1 MIVSTILKPDTKWSL
16 ACLFQNVCN
25 AFELLLERFTQ
36 LERIN
41 LNNAQYNRIET
52 LEINPVPSDITDNV
66 VEQSACQALS
76 LTGVST
82 KPDNLQACR
91 CMRKIKSRIIVFF
104 QIVNF
109 TK

>member
-16 ACLFQNVCN
+16 VCLFQNICN

-41 LNNAQYNRIET
+41 LNNAQYNRTET
-52 LEINPVPSDITDNV
+52 LEINPVPSDIADNV
-66 VEQSACQALS
+66 VEQSVCQALS

-82 KPDNLQACR
+82 NPDNLQACR
-91 CMRKIKSRIIVFF
+91 CMRKTESRSIVFF
-104 QIVNF
+104 QVVNF
-109 TK
+109 

>member
-1 MIVSTILKPDTKWSL
+1 MIVSTILKPDTKRSL
-16 ACLFQNVCN
+16 VCLFQNVCN

-41 LNNAQYNRIET
+41 LNNAQYNRTET
-52 LEINPVPSDITDNV
+52 LEINPVPSDIADNI
-66 VEQSACQALS
+66 VEQSVCQALS

-82 KPDNLQACR
+82 NPDNLQACR
-91 CMRKIKSRIIVFF
+91 CMRKTESRSIVFF

-109 TK
+109 